1 VARTFSRRVPLA
13 RLIQVETDVRGYLAA
28 VLLAALAAA
37 GEKAYL
43 PSSLQ
48 YETITDEDFK
58 KKLLDFSVKNYP
70 TYGVLENLRVDT
82 KS

>member
-1 VARTFSRRVPLA
+1 M
-13 RLIQVETDVRGYLAA
+13 RGYLAA

-58 KKLLDFSVKNYP
+58 KKLLEFSVKNYP
-70 TYGVLENLRVDT
+70 TYGVLENLRVNTRSQEDIDREQT
-82 KS
+82 KLQ